1 MVAAGPKGAARVL
14 ARAWLAAAIVASP
27 AVCGPG
33 PAWADDD
40 LPGAEPLVIEG
51 PGYGG
56 TADELGV
63 RWVRLPV
70 SLAAAPIGAAGSGR
84 PLLAALGAGPGSE
97 DGGPRSPDLLETGDS
112 DVGLAVEGVG
122 FRGKS
127 AVTIRVGESDP
138 VRLRTD
144 PTGTLAVQV
153 AGVVLN
159 GVTPGMSVV
168 AIGRSPSGTTRT
180 LVGAVPPRPGGLAP
194 SDVIP
199 WLAALGGLVALGWQV
214 HRRRSAGPAT
224 GAGLDDDADPGEQAQ
239 PEMGA
244 AGPQAS
250 GRGDDAPEPVAVGS

>member
-1 MVAAGPKGAARVL
+1 M
-14 ARAWLAAAIVASP
+14 ARAALAAALVAAPAIVA
-27 AVCGPG
+27 PG
-33 PAWADDD
+33 ASWAEDD
-40 LPGAEPLVIEG
+40 LPGGEPLIIEG

-63 RWVRLPV
+63 RWVRV
-70 SLAAAPIGAAGSGR
+70 PIAMAAGPAPAGGQAQ
-84 PLLAALGAGPGSE
+84 PLLGALLGGVGAE

-112 DVGLAVEGVG
+112 EVGLAVEGVG

-199 WLAALGGLVALGWQV
+199 WLAAVAGLVTLGWQV
-214 HRRRSAGPAT
+214 HRRRMAGVVPVDCSDQEPDGPA
-224 GAGLDDDADPGEQAQ
+224 GG
-239 PEMGA
+239 
-244 AGPQAS
+244 
-250 GRGDDAPEPVAVGS
+250 